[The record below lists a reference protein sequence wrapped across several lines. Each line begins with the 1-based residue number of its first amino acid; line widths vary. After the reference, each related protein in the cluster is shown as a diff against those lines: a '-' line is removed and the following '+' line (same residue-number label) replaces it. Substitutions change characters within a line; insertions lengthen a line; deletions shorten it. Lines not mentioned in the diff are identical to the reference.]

1 MWRQNYIV
9 YKALVRITHL
19 ICSTGTYQ
27 NTPRRIPDHLRG
39 SSTSAGGVNNGARG
53 VNNGAGG
60 VNNGAGGVNNGAGG
74 VNNGAGGVNNGAGG
88 VNNGDGFVMF
98 ALRTTRRNH
107 AERLPVLLNTWM
119 TKAAPG
125 QVSLT
130 RCTSHKCECTRY
142 SASHV

>member
-74 VNNGAGGVNNGAGG
+74 VNNGAEGVNS
-88 VNNGDGFVMF
+88 GDGFVMF

-107 AERLPVLLNTWM
+107 AERLPVLLDTWM

-130 RCTSHKCECTRY
+130 RCASHKCECTRY